1 MLTARLDVAL
11 SGLNRCATFIGY
23 FNKAPML
30 HLAAA
35 IFLELVWVA
44 CNFYLWS
51 LKQAHWIL
59 FWESLGM
66 AAIAFPAVYWY
77 VTRRTN

>member
-1 MLTARLDVAL
+1 
-11 SGLNRCATFIGY
+11 
-23 FNKAPML
+23 ML